1 MSTNKFFVDFSSWP
15 DDEDDGYDDGFAGR
29 MVVVSELCEGD
40 TTIQLLMVI
49 ATNNDHCSE

>member
-29 MVVVSELCEGD
+29 MVVVSELCECD